1 MAHRPEPAMATLEP
15 LLATKQDALSLE
27 LASAAYE
34 DLHDTEKAVETLR
47 QAILL
52 VPGNVNLYVDFASL
66 SAAHQSFQVGIDV
79 VNDGINL
86 QPKAA
91 PLYFARGVLYVQLA
105 DYEKAKPDFAEAQAP
120 APGHSVSA
128 AAQGLTAGRQSYL
141 AGAPDG
147 VRQKLIHAP
156 DVPI

>member
-1 MAHRPEPAMATLEP
+1 DALATLGP
-15 LLATKQDALSLE
+15 LLQTNTPNAETLE
-27 LASAAYE
+27 LASTAYE
-34 DLHDTEKAVETLR
+34 QAKDTSQAVTTLR

-52 VPGNVNLYVDFASL
+52 EPQNVNLYLDFANISYT
-66 SAAHQSFQVGIDV
+66 HGSFQVGIDLI
-79 VNDGINL
+79 NDGINL